1 MRALLTL
8 VLLLVVSA
16 VLIFQDAQ
24 TILSQPLQLTQ
35 KQHIDVVQGKA
46 FSATLS
52 QLSANNV
59 FAARRGAFYLKVY
72 ARISGQATSLK
83 AGEYELVPGM
93 NSLDF
98 LALIVSGKTVL
109 HELRLIEGWTFEQAL
124 ASIRANDELVHTLKT
139 DDAEVIMAALG
150 RSGIHAEGRFFPD
163 TYFFPKGT
171 TDEAFLR
178 RALAGMDTV
187 LAQEWEQREEG
198 LPYQSPEQALVMA
211 SIIEKETG
219 APSERAEVAG
229 VFVRRLVMGMKLQTD
244 PTVIYGIGKN
254 FDGNLRRSDLE
265 FDTPY
270 NTYTRMGLPPT
281 PICLP
286 GRASIHAALHPAKGD
301 AIFFVARRD
310 GTHQFSATLEQ
321 HNAAVNQF
329 QRSSK
334 SQGKPAKAKD
344 KQKSKGKN

>member
-8 VLLLVVSA
+8 VLVLVVA
-16 VLIFQDAQ
+16 GFLIFQDAQ

-35 KQHIDVVQGKA
+35 KQHVDVVQGKP

-59 FAARRGAFYLKVY
+59 FSSRRGTFYLKVY

-83 AGEYELVPGM
+83 AGEYELTPGM

-139 DDAEVIMAALG
+139 DDAAVIMQAMG
-150 RSGIHAEGRFFPD
+150 RSGVNAEGRFFPD

-171 TDEAFLR
+171 TDEAFLL
-178 RALAGMDTV
+178 RALAAMDNV

-198 LPYQSPEQALVMA
+198 LPYQSPEEALVMA

-254 FDGNLRRSDLE
+254 FDGNLRRTDLE

-286 GRASIHAALHPAKGD
+286 GRASINAALHPAKGD

-334 SQGKPAKAKD
+334 GQNKQAKAKD
-344 KQKSKGKN
+344 KQKSKGKD